1 MIRNMRVSLVLL
13 MTGCLV
19 LVALGVATFAGRQAL
34 DALRIGS
41 PLYTQIV
48 AGKDLV
54 ADILPP
60 PAYIIESYLEAT
72 LALVDPATAD
82 ARAQRVS
89 QLKREYL
96 QRHEFWLSA
105 DFDRPLQQ
113 RLTTQAHVPA
123 MRFFNLFET
132 AFIPAL
138 KRNDKAGAERIY
150 QELSR
155 DYALHR
161 GVVDQIV
168 VGATRHNAAL
178 EAEAAVEGAY
188 YEKFTLIAAFI
199 AALASVGGL
208 LVIRARVLAPI
219 EDLTRTMGEIVGG
232 RAGARTSRN
241 YARRGDEIGRMAAA
255 LETFGESV
263 ATNTNV
269 RETVMAVRGH
279 AADAVKDTTSHS
291 SAMSS
296 DAVTLAN
303 SAERVRLA
311 QAEASEA
318 AQRALSATNLIAAS
332 TEELSSSISE
342 IAENVS
348 TVARK
353 TAQAVQSGSSVRD
366 SMTNLSAVVHR
377 ISDVVSVIGDI
388 ADRTNL
394 LALNATIEA
403 ARAGDSGK
411 GFAIVAQE
419 VKQLSRQTTVST
431 EEIRRQ
437 IEQVLKAT
445 QGSVSATDEILGLV
459 RDLDSAA
466 AAIAAVMHQQSLA
479 TGEIARNANESL
491 SAVREADRAMS
502 AVGNE
507 TADTLKR
514 IEAVKSL
521 ALSVS
526 EAVAGLGNIVTRI
539 MGSTGAD
546 GMGARPNQRHAA

>member
-1 MIRNMRVSLVLL
+1 
-13 MTGCLV
+13 
-19 LVALGVATFAGRQAL
+19 
-34 DALRIGS
+34 
-41 PLYTQIV
+41 
-48 AGKDLV
+48 
-54 ADILPP
+54 
-60 PAYIIESYLEAT
+60 
-72 LALVDPATAD
+72 
-82 ARAQRVS
+82 
-89 QLKREYL
+89 
-96 QRHEFWLSA
+96 
-105 DFDRPLQQ
+105 
-113 RLTTQAHVPA
+113 
-123 MRFFNLFET
+123 
-132 AFIPAL
+132 
-138 KRNDKAGAERIY
+138 
-150 QELSR
+150 
-155 DYALHR
+155 
-161 GVVDQIV
+161 
-168 VGATRHNAAL
+168 
-178 EAEAAVEGAY
+178 
-188 YEKFTLIAAFI
+188 
-199 AALASVGGL
+199 
-208 LVIRARVLAPI
+208 
-219 EDLTRTMGEIVGG
+219 
-232 RAGARTSRN
+232 
-241 YARRGDEIGRMAAA
+241 
-255 LETFGESV
+255 
-263 ATNTNV
+263 
-269 RETVMAVRGH
+269 
-279 AADAVKDTTSHS
+279 
-291 SAMSS
+291 MSS

-342 IAENVS
+342 ITENVS